1 MSQHWYDKDGQPAYT
16 IIGTN
21 GKERATTLRDA
32 KKHGYVP
39 SVTTI
44 LGLLHKPGLETWKLQ
59 NMLLAAL
66 TLPREDGESETD
78 WIERV
83 MQDSKATGKEAM
95 DRGSRMHDVLEKFYI
110 YRNKTPQIWPSYCIE
125 IDRTLVGH
133 FQTQNW
139 IPEKSFFDPM
149 GFGGKVDLHADGI
162 VVDFKSKEGSLDD
175 VKKYNE
181 QIMQLSAYRVGLGM
195 PKARCA
201 NVYFTESGD
210 VKLIEHSEADLTNA
224 FNCFMYLLGY
234 FKLSKGL

>member
-1 MSQHWYDKDGQPAYT
+1 MSNHWYDKEGNPAYT
-16 IIGTN
+16 IIGVN

-95 DRGSRMHDVLEKFYI
+95 DRGSRMHDVLEQFYKS
-110 YRNKTPQIWPSYCIE
+110 KTTQIWPSYCIE
-125 IDRTLVGH
+125 IDRALETH
-133 FQTQNW
+133 FGTQNW
-139 IPEKSFFDPM
+139 IPEKSFIHSM
-149 GFGGKVDLHADGI
+149 GFGGKVDLHAPGI
-162 VVDFKSKEGSLDD
+162 VVDFKSKEGSLDS
-175 VKKYNE
+175 VKAYDE
-181 QIMQLSAYRVGLGM
+181 QIMQLAAYRNGLNM
-195 PKARCA
+195 PNARCV

-210 VKLIEHSEADLTNA
+210 VKLIEHTEEDLTNA

>member
-1 MSQHWYDKDGQPAYT
+1 MSDHWYAPDGSPAYT
-16 IIGTN
+16 IIGSN

-66 TLPREDGESETD
+66 TLPRQDGESEVE

-95 DRGSRMHDVLEKFYI
+95 ERGSRMHDVLEQFYTS
-110 YRNKTPQIWPSYCIE
+110 KTKAIWPSYCIE
-125 IDRTLVGH
+125 IERTLTGH
-133 FQTQNW
+133 FDAQNW
-139 IPEKSFFDPM
+139 IAEKSFSDPM

-162 VVDFKSKEGSLDD
+162 VVDFKSKEGSLEA
-175 VKKYNE
+175 VKAYDE
-181 QIMQLSAYRVGLGM
+181 QIMQLAAYRVGLNM

-201 NVYFTESGD
+201 NIYFTESGD
-210 VKLIEHSEADLTNA
+210 VKLIEHSEENLQKA
-224 FNCFMYLLGY
+224 FDAFDHLLQY
-234 FKLSKGL
+234 FKIVKGL

>member
-1 MSQHWYDKDGQPAYT
+1 MSNHWYDKEGNPAYT
-16 IIGTN
+16 IIGVN

-95 DRGSRMHDVLEKFYI
+95 DRGSRMHDVLEQFYKS
-110 YRNKTPQIWPSYCIE
+110 KTTQIWPSYCIE
-125 IDRTLVGH
+125 IDRALETH
-133 FQTQNW
+133 FGTQNW
-139 IPEKSFFDPM
+139 IPEKSFIHSM
-149 GFGGKVDLHADGI
+149 GFGGKVDLHAPGI
-162 VVDFKSKEGSLDD
+162 VVDFKSKEGSLDS
-175 VKKYNE
+175 VKAYDE
-181 QIMQLSAYRVGLGM
+181 QIMQLAAYRNGLNM
-195 PKARCA
+195 PNARCV

-210 VKLIEHSEADLTNA
+210 VKLIEHSEEDLTNA

>member
-1 MSQHWYDKDGQPAYT
+1 MSQHWYDKEGNPAYT
-16 IIGTN
+16 IIGVN

-95 DRGSRMHDVLEKFYI
+95 DRGSRMHDVLEQFYKS
-110 YRNKTPQIWPSYCIE
+110 KTTQIWPSYCIE
-125 IDRTLVGH
+125 IDRALETH
-133 FQTQNW
+133 FGTQNW
-139 IPEKSFFDPM
+139 IPEKSFIHSM
-149 GFGGKVDLHADGI
+149 GFGGKVDLHAPGI
-162 VVDFKSKEGSLDD
+162 VVDFKSKEGSLDS
-175 VKKYNE
+175 VKAYDE
-181 QIMQLSAYRVGLGM
+181 QIMQLAAYRNGLNM
-195 PKARCA
+195 PNARCV

-210 VKLIEHSEADLTNA
+210 VKLIEHSEEDLTNA

>member
-1 MSQHWYDKDGQPAYT
+1 MSEHWYDKEGNPAYT
-16 IIGTN
+16 IIGVN

-95 DRGSRMHDVLEKFYI
+95 DRGSRMHDVLEQFYKS
-110 YRNKTPQIWPSYCIE
+110 KTTQIWPSYCIE
-125 IDRTLVGH
+125 IDRALETH
-133 FQTQNW
+133 FGTQNW
-139 IPEKSFFDPM
+139 IPEKSFIHSM
-149 GFGGKVDLHADGI
+149 GFGGKVDLHAPGI
-162 VVDFKSKEGSLDD
+162 VVDFKSKEGSLDS
-175 VKKYNE
+175 VKAYDE
-181 QIMQLSAYRVGLGM
+181 QIMQLAAYRNGLNM
-195 PKARCA
+195 PNARCV

-210 VKLIEHSEADLTNA
+210 VKLIEHTEEDLTNA

>member
-1 MSQHWYDKDGQPAYT
+1 MSEHWYDKNGKPAYT
-16 IIGTN
+16 IIGVN

-95 DRGSRMHDVLEKFYI
+95 DRGSRMHDVLEQFYKS
-110 YRNKTPQIWPSYCIE
+110 KTTQIWPSYCIE
-125 IDRTLVGH
+125 IDRALETH
-133 FQTQNW
+133 FGTQNW
-139 IPEKSFFDPM
+139 IPEKSFIHSM
-149 GFGGKVDLHADGI
+149 GFGGKVDLHAPGI
-162 VVDFKSKEGSLDD
+162 VVDFKSKEGSLDS
-175 VKKYNE
+175 VKAYDE
-181 QIMQLSAYRVGLGM
+181 QIMQLAAYRNGLNM
-195 PKARCA
+195 PNARCV

-210 VKLIEHSEADLTNA
+210 VKLIEHTEEDLTNA

>member
-16 IIGTN
+16 ILGAN

-95 DRGSRMHDVLEKFYI
+95 DRGSRMHDVLEQFYKS
-110 YRNKTPQIWPSYCIE
+110 KTTQIWPSYCIE
-125 IDRTLVGH
+125 IDRALETH
-133 FQTQNW
+133 FGTQNW
-139 IPEKSFFDPM
+139 IPEKSFIHSM
-149 GFGGKVDLHADGI
+149 GFGGKVDLHAPDI
-162 VVDFKSKEGSLDD
+162 VVDFKSKEGSLDS
-175 VKKYNE
+175 VKAYDE
-181 QIMQLSAYRVGLGM
+181 QIMQLAAYRNGLNM
-195 PKARCA
+195 PNARCV

-210 VKLIEHSEADLTNA
+210 VKLIEHTEEDLTNA

>member
-1 MSQHWYDKDGQPAYT
+1 MSNHWYDKEGNPAYT
-16 IIGTN
+16 IIGVN

-95 DRGSRMHDVLEKFYI
+95 DRGSRMHDVLEQFYKS
-110 YRNKTPQIWPSYCIE
+110 KTTQIWPSYCIE
-125 IDRTLVGH
+125 IDRALETH
-133 FQTQNW
+133 FGTQNW
-139 IPEKSFFDPM
+139 IPEKSFIHSM
-149 GFGGKVDLHADGI
+149 GFGGKVDLHAPDI
-162 VVDFKSKEGSLDD
+162 VVDFKSKEGSLDS
-175 VKKYNE
+175 VKAYDE
-181 QIMQLSAYRVGLGM
+181 QIMQLAAYRNGLNM
-195 PKARCA
+195 PNARCV

-210 VKLIEHSEADLTNA
+210 VKLIEHSEEDLTNA

>member
-1 MSQHWYDKDGQPAYT
+1 MSEHWYDKEGNPAYT
-16 IIGTN
+16 IIGVN

-95 DRGSRMHDVLEKFYI
+95 DRGSRMHDVLEQFYKS
-110 YRNKTPQIWPSYCIE
+110 KTTQIWPSYCIE
-125 IDRTLVGH
+125 IDRALETH
-133 FQTQNW
+133 FGTQNW
-139 IPEKSFFDPM
+139 IPEKSFIHLM
-149 GFGGKVDLHADGI
+149 GFGGKVDLHAPGI
-162 VVDFKSKEGSLDD
+162 IVDFKSKEGSLDS
-175 VKKYNE
+175 VKAYDE
-181 QIMQLSAYRVGLGM
+181 QIMQLAAYRNGLNM
-195 PKARCA
+195 PNARCV

-210 VKLIEHSEADLTNA
+210 VKLIEHSEEDLTNA

>member
-1 MSQHWYDKDGQPAYT
+1 MSNHWYDKDGQPAYT

-95 DRGSRMHDVLEKFYI
+95 DRGSRMHDVLEQFYKS
-110 YRNKTPQIWPSYCIE
+110 KTTQIWPSYCIE
-125 IDRTLVGH
+125 IDRALETH
-133 FQTQNW
+133 FGTQNW
-139 IPEKSFFDPM
+139 IPEKSFIHSM
-149 GFGGKVDLHADGI
+149 GFGGKVDLHAPDI
-162 VVDFKSKEGSLDD
+162 VVDFKSKEGSLDS
-175 VKKYNE
+175 VKAYDE
-181 QIMQLSAYRVGLGM
+181 QIMQLAAYRNGLNM
-195 PKARCA
+195 PNARCV

-210 VKLIEHSEADLTNA
+210 VKLIEHSEEDLTNA